1 MGTLSAKD
9 SRGMGNPGSRHNRVL
24 HLVHGRASR
33 DHSCGQHPACAASP
47 APASFQP
54 KTLLD
59 YSGTGPGNTP
69 AFDAGVTGNFN
80 VYWSYSGNNTVCPD
94 GCDAAQSVEFS
105 IQENAETAGP
115 GVNGSGYPSDLMP
128 ASGSGIVTMQ
138 GDPGTHS
145 FTVSA
150 VPGCKWTIKV
160 LVEP

>member
-1 MGTLSAKD
+1 MRKTLGAWAILVAGLTACSTSSTA
-9 SRGMGNPGSRHNRVL
+9 GL
-24 HLVHGRASR
+24 HVVTPAAST
-33 DHSCGQHPACAASP
+33 PPAASP
-47 APASFQP
+47 APATFQP

-69 AFDAGVTGNFN
+69 SFDAGVTGNFN
-80 VYWSYSGNNTVCPD
+80 VYWRYSGNNTVCPD
-94 GCDAAQSVEFS
+94 GCDAAHSVEFG

-115 GVNGSGYPSDLMP
+115 GVNGSGYPFDLMP
-128 ASGSGIVTMQ
+128 DSGSGIVTMQ

-160 LVEP
+160 LLEP